1 MNHCPRATSITSL
14 LLAMISLTG
23 CASFELPKPPPL
35 LPTPTRAKFSGRTSF
50 NDGLTKARNAELAGQ
65 YEDARN
71 CYQELIV
78 AHPKRYEPYHR
89 LAVVADRQ
97 QRHREA
103 QGLYTEAIARK
114 PGEPELFNDLGYCFY
129 LQGKLDKAESALVK
143 AVSLAPSVSRFRN
156 NLGLVYGHMGRYDE
170 ALESFRRAGSE
181 ADAQFNLAFVYASQ
195 EKVAEAKLCF
205 QKALT
210 SDPGHE
216 KAERALAGFDRF
228 ERDPNAVYEN
238 AEMVKDGIRWIPFLE
253 GSSPVQQASATMP
266 SEAAAGQSG
275 IVSGGSTSATT
286 SAMRAADH
294 ADSSVMQ
301 QRAASLL
308 QQRLSAEQLR

>member
-1 MNHCPRATSITSL
+1 MRHCSIV
-14 LLAMISLTG
+14 LLALATTVLTG
-23 CASFELPKPPPL
+23 CAGFELPKAPPL
-35 LPTPTRAKFSGRTSF
+35 LPNPTRAKFSGRTSF

-65 YEDARN
+65 YEEARN

-129 LQGKLDKAESALVK
+129 LQGKLDKAESALMK
-143 AVSLAPSVSRFRN
+143 AVSLSPSVPRFRN
-156 NLGLVYGHMGRYDE
+156 NLGLVYGHLGRYED
-170 ALESFRRAGSE
+170 ALESFRKASSE

-195 EKVAEAKLCF
+195 EKVDEAKRCF
-205 QKALT
+205 QAALA

-216 KAERALAGFDRF
+216 KAKRALEGFDRY
-228 ERDPNAVYEN
+228 ERDPNGVYEN
-238 AEMVKDGIRWIPFLE
+238 AEMVKDGIRWIPFIE
-253 GSSPVQQASATMP
+253 GRSQVQQAVATMP
-266 SEAAAGQSG
+266 ADTGAGQSG
-275 IVSGGSTSATT
+275 IVTGGSTSATT
-286 SAMRAADH
+286 SAMRAANE
-294 ADSSVMQ
+294 ADTNVMQ